1 MPWVQPSKK
10 DKRQKNIY
18 IYNRISRINISF
30 SLNTQ
35 SIIFFQFY
43 ISRILEPQPVIE
55 HNKPMYRSPN
65 RCNHYLSL
73 LYQPT
78 KGRVRNW
85 KQSYI
90 FFLSQ
95 IHTFWKTLNNA
106 ICTEYCFLLTFSLCA
121 SLNPMWVNY
130 FSEYFLLIHQW
141 NILNL
146 YFSSHMLIEN
156 IKMSIY

>member
-1 MPWVQPSKK
+1 MSCGICRRCGSDPMLLWLWSRPAATALIRPLAWESPHAVGAALK
-10 DKRQKNIY
+10 KRQKTKKYIY

-95 IHTFWKTLNNA
+95 IHTF
-106 ICTEYCFLLTFSLCA
+106 
-121 SLNPMWVNY
+121 
-130 FSEYFLLIHQW
+130 
-141 NILNL
+141 
-146 YFSSHMLIEN
+146 
-156 IKMSIY
+156 